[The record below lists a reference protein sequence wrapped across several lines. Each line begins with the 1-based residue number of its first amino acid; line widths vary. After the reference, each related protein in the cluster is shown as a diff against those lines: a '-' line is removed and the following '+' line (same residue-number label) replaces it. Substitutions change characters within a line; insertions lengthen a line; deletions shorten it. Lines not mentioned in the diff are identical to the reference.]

1 MFFRYLQGTSRV
13 VLAVLLIAII
23 AFIDWQ
29 VEVNIAFGFLYIF
42 PILVVGTVLSRWQ
55 ILLVALLCTFLADF
69 FDPFLFTFGVALP
82 QDILVFTALAGTGF
96 FSYEV
101 THSRRQEA
109 ENLQKLENEVAARR
123 EAEEQLEF
131 LIESSPAAII
141 TMSADYLILRANS
154 AAHRLLGVPAEAL
167 VSRSIRRFI
176 PDLGH
181 VPLIGEASHTFRTE
195 MQCRGERENGEGFLA
210 NVFFSTYNTTAG
222 PRLAAFVVDGS
233 EELREREEMSLDQL
247 MSSSRILVGAVSH
260 EVRNVCGAIS
270 IIHENLARNGRL
282 KENQDFE
289 ALGSLVETLNK
300 IASLELKQSASY
312 SKIESIDVLETLD
325 DLRIV
330 LDLDCQEADIS
341 VQWDIPENI
350 PRVIADKH
358 RLLQVL
364 LNLVK
369 NSERALETADVK
381 RLDISISV
389 GDEAVSIRVADT
401 GPGIGSVEKLF
412 QPFQRGADSTGLGLF
427 LSRAFVRSFRGDLRH
442 DPAAPGC
449 AFIIDLAVAGLHH
462 KGGGLS
468 DNGSNAASIS

>member
-1 MFFRYLQGTSRV
+1 MFSHYLQGTSRV
-13 VLAVLLIAII
+13 LLAGLLIAII
-23 AFIDWQ
+23 AVIDWR

-55 ILLVALLCTFLADF
+55 ILLTALLCTFLADF
-69 FDPFLFTFGVALP
+69 FDPFPFTVGVALP
-82 QDILVFTALAGTGF
+82 QDILVFAALAGTGF
-96 FSYEV
+96 FSY
-101 THSRRQEA
+101 SRRRETD
-109 ENLQKLENEVAARR
+109 NLKKLENEVAARR

-131 LIESSPAAII
+131 LIESSPAAIL

-154 AAHRLLGVPAEAL
+154 AAHRLLSMPAGAL
-167 VSRSIRRFI
+167 VARSIRRYI
-176 PDLGH
+176 PDLEH
-181 VPLIGEASHTFRTE
+181 VPLNGEASYTFRTE
-195 MQCRGERENGEGFLA
+195 MQCRGERESGEGFLA

-222 PRLAAFVVDGS
+222 PRLAALVVDAS
-233 EELREREEMSLDQL
+233 EDLREREELSLDQL
-247 MSSSRILVGAVSH
+247 MTGSRILVGAVSH

-282 KENQDFE
+282 KDNQDFE

-300 IASLELKQSASY
+300 IASLELKQGASY
-312 SKIESIDVLETLD
+312 SKIESIDLMEALD

-330 LDLDCQEADIS
+330 LDLHCQEADIS
-341 VQWDIPENI
+341 VHWNIPEKV
-350 PRVIADKH
+350 PRVVADRH

-364 LNLVK
+364 LNLAK
-369 NSERALETADVK
+369 NSERALESADVK
-381 RLDISISV
+381 RLDISASV
-389 GDEAVSIRVADT
+389 GDDTVSIRVADT

-449 AFIIDLAVAGLHH
+449 AFIIDLAIAGSHH
-462 KGGGLS
+462 
-468 DNGSNAASIS
+468 N